1 MRLVYILLSQDGLR
15 YGGRTGVLDRILA
28 TASDSGTTGVPE
40 SSNINM
46 YFSLIVDN
54 PADFNLTLA
63 LNKPK
68 TYPSLFYVD
77 NQL

>member
-1 MRLVYILLSQDGLR
+1 MYISLSQDGLR
-15 YGGRTGVLDRILA
+15 YGERTGVLKRVLA
-28 TASDSGTTGVPE
+28 TASDSGTAGVPE
-40 SSNINM
+40 CLGINL

-68 TYPSLFYVD
+68 TYPFFVYVD